1 MTRLHT
7 RRQCL
12 RAATALATAALLGRA
27 GLAQAQTQ
35 TQTALQVDFER
46 ALIRDNHRAM
56 LDLIFRGVDPN
67 TRDSRGRPGLV
78 AALHRDSLRV
88 FDVLLQA
95 PGIRLDE
102 TSDQGESALMMAALK
117 GHLAIVRQLL
127 DRGAAV
133 DKEGWNALHYATSA
147 ALPDS
152 LAIVQLLVRKGARVD
167 APSPNGTT
175 ALMMAAQYGSE
186 DVVAQLL
193 KYGAD
198 PLARNQRGWTA
209 VEFARQASRE
219 YMVES
224 LTRAQ
229 QRRRSSQP
237 QPQAQAQPQPQPMP
251 QRRPGW

>member
-7 RRQCL
+7 RRRWLQ
-12 RAATALATAALLGRA
+12 AAGVLGTAAFA
-27 GLAQAQTQ
+27 GFAWAQAQTD
-35 TQTALQVDFER
+35 AEVDFER

-56 LDLIFRGVDPN
+56 LDLIFHGMDPN

-88 FDVLLQA
+88 FEVLLQA

-102 TSDQGESALMMAALK
+102 TSAQGESALMMAALK
-117 GHLAIVRQLL
+117 GHLAIVRKLL

-133 DKEGWNALHYATSA
+133 NKEGWNALHYATSA

-152 LAIVQLLVRKGARVD
+152 LAIMQLLVRKGAPVD

-186 DVVAQLL
+186 EVVAQLL

-198 PLARNQRGWTA
+198 PLAKNQRGWTA
-209 VEFARQASRE
+209 VDFARQASRE
-219 YMVES
+219 YMVNT
-224 LTRAQ
+224 LTPAQ
-229 QRRRSSQP
+229 QRKRSSQT
-237 QPQAQAQPQPQPMP
+237 QP

>member
-1 MTRLHT
+1 MTRLHS
-7 RRQCL
+7 RRGWLQ
-12 RAATALATAALLGRA
+12 AAGALAGLGLA
-27 GLAQAQTQ
+27 GLPAISRAQARAQTDNDV
-35 TQTALQVDFER
+35 AFER

-117 GHLAIVRQLL
+117 GHLAIVRKLL
-127 DRGAAV
+127 ERGAAV
-133 DKEGWNALHYATSA
+133 NKPGWNALHYATSA

-152 LAIVQLLVRKGARVD
+152 LAIVQLLVRKGAPVD

-198 PLARNQRGWTA
+198 PLAKNQRGWTA
-209 VEFARQASRE
+209 VDFARQAPRE
-219 YMVES
+219 YLVES

-229 QRRRSSQP
+229 QGKRSS
-237 QPQAQAQPQPQPMP
+237 QAQPQQPS

>member
-1 MTRLHT
+1 MTRLPT
-7 RRQCL
+7 RRLWLQSAG
-12 RAATALATAALLGRA
+12 AASALALA
-27 GLAQAQTQ
+27 GLARAD
-35 TQTALQVDFER
+35 TAVDFDR
-46 ALIRDNHRAM
+46 ALIQDNAKAM
-56 LDLIFRGVDPN
+56 VNLIFRGADPN

-88 FDVLLQA
+88 FDVLLQS

-102 TSDQGESALMMAALK
+102 TSAQGESALMMAAIK
-117 GHLAIVRQLL
+117 GHLAIARKLL

-133 DKEGWNALHYATSA
+133 HKEGWSALHYATSA

-152 LAIVQLLVRKGARVD
+152 LAMVQLLVRRGAPVD

-175 ALMMAAQYGSE
+175 PLMMAAQYSSE

-209 VEFARQASRE
+209 VDFARQASRD
-219 YMVES
+219 YLVDI
-224 LTRAQ
+224 LTQA
-229 QRRRSSQP
+229 QRRQRSTQP
-237 QPQAQAQPQPQPMP
+237 G
-251 QRRPGW
+251 RKPGW

>member
-1 MTRLHT
+1 MNRWHT
-7 RRQCL
+7 RRRWLQAATL
-12 RAATALATAALLGRA
+12 AAATAVGM
-27 GLAQAQTQ
+27 AQADD
-35 TQTALQVDFER
+35 QVDFER

-88 FDVLLQA
+88 FDVLLKA

-117 GHLAIVRQLL
+117 GHLEIVRTLL
-127 DRGAAV
+127 DRGASV
-133 DKEGWNALHYATSA
+133 NKEGWNALHYATSA

-198 PLARNQRGWTA
+198 PLAKNQRGWTA
-209 VEFARQASRE
+209 VDFARQASRE
-219 YMVES
+219 YLVES

-229 QRRRSSQP
+229 QRQRSSP
-237 QPQAQAQPQPQPMP
+237 AQPPQQQQQQ